1 MKPIVGVWDQWCVAS
16 DKPYIKMA
24 TLDDGTEI
32 EQTSLL
38 DAESCRQIVRN
49 FGLSRTICPA
59 HWGISIRLLTK
70 PNTKR
75 RPIVRW
81 HIGAAG
87 RSIPLRHME
96 TSSDRQKRICRMPTM
111 ASDRRMGSMRFVRRS
126 RTLARQSSQSAPFA
140 RQAPSLSWTVATNK
154 TSQLVHRRWVW
165 HGPMTRFERLRN

>member
-1 MKPIVGVWDQWCVAS
+1 MSRRTSHISKWQRS
-16 DKPYIKMA
+16 TMA
-24 TLDDGTEI
+24 P
-32 EQTSLL
+32 
-38 DAESCRQIVRN
+38 R
-49 FGLSRTICPA
+49 LSRHRCSMRNHAARSCATSVCPRTIYPA

-87 RSIPLRHME
+87 RSIASRRTE
-96 TSSDRQKRICRMPTM
+96 TSGDRPNLIFRMPTM

-140 RQAPSLSWTVATNK
+140 RQAPSLLWTVATSK
-154 TSQLVHRRWVW
+154 TSRLVHKRWVW
-165 HGPMTRFERLRN
+165 HGPMTRF